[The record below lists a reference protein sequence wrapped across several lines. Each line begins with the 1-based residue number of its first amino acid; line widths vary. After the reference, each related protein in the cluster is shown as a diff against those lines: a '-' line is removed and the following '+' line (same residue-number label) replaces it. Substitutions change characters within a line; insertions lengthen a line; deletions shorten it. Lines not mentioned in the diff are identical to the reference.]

1 MAAFFERDSAE
12 ASVFHPGDFCRGPW
26 NRNSLHGRAVAAL
39 LAYGVEQHVPAE
51 GGDEWHIARLT
62 VDMFR
67 LAPHA
72 PTTLR
77 TAVVR
82 DGNRIRSIDATLV
95 IEGVEVARASGL
107 ILRRSDV
114 APTSWVAPGA
124 AREPVAPPEA
134 GAPMEAGEGPFGDH
148 RDGWEVRQVR
158 PAEGGDAS
166 VAWLRMAHAFIEGEA
181 TSAFVRAAGAADFAN
196 PHSNR
201 SEPRQAFI
209 NADMTLHLFRYPEGE
224 WVGFEVA
231 AHDSVGG
238 VAIGSCVVRD
248 LSGPIGRS
256 TVATIAND
264 RERARASTPT
274 VRD

>member
-1 MAAFFERDSAE
+1 MAAFFERDGANPDLYL
-12 ASVFHPGDFCRGPW
+12 PGDFCRGPW

-39 LAYGVEQHVPAE
+39 LAYGVEQHVPDA
-51 GGDEWHIARLT
+51 EWHIARLT

-67 LAPHA
+67 LAPHE
-72 PTTLR
+72 PVTLR
-77 TAVVR
+77 TELVR
-82 DGNRIRSIDATLV
+82 HGNRIRSVDATLT
-95 IEGVEVARASGL
+95 IDGVDVARASGL

-114 APTSWVAPGA
+114 PPTAWGGTDSTVEPAPRPADG
-124 AREPVAPPEA
+124 EP
-134 GAPMEAGEGPFGDH
+134 MDAGEGPFGDH

-158 PAEGGDAS
+158 PAGGGDAS
-166 VAWLRMAHAFIEGEA
+166 IAWLRMAYPFIEGET

-196 PHSNR
+196 PHSSR
-201 SEPRQAFI
+201 SEPRRAFI

-224 WVGFEVA
+224 WTGFQVA

-238 VAIGSCVVRD
+238 VAIGSCVLRD
-248 LSGPIGRS
+248 LDGPVGRS

-264 RERARASTPT
+264 RERTRASTPT

>member
-1 MAAFFERDSAE
+1 MTAFFERDSAD
-12 ASVFHPGDFCRGPW
+12 ASVYLPGDFCRGPW

-39 LAYGVEQHVPAE
+39 LAYGVEQHVPDD
-51 GGDEWHIARLT
+51 GWHIARLT

-77 TAVVR
+77 TTVVR
-82 DGNRIRSIDATLV
+82 DGNRIRSIDATLEV
-95 IEGVEVARASGL
+95 EGVEVARASGL
-107 ILRRSDV
+107 ILKRSDV
-114 APTSWVAPGA
+114 APTAWGHTSEAVPQ
-124 AREPVAPPEA
+124 PED
-134 GAPMEAGEGPFGDH
+134 GAPMDAGEGPFGDH

-166 VAWLRMAHAFIEGEA
+166 IAWLRMAHPFIEGES
-181 TSAFVRAAGAADFAN
+181 TSAFVRAAGSADFAN

-231 AHDSVGG
+231 AHDSAGG
-238 VAIGSCVVRD
+238 VAIGSCALRD
-248 LSGPIGRS
+248 LDGPIGRS

>member
-1 MAAFFERDSAE
+1 MAAFFKRDGA
-12 ASVFHPGDFCRGPW
+12 AGSVYLPGDFCRGPW

-39 LAYGVEQHVPAE
+39 LAYGVEQHVPDA
-51 GGDEWHIARLT
+51 EWHIARLT

-77 TAVVR
+77 TEVVR
-82 DGNRIRSIDATLV
+82 DGNRIRSIDAALV
-95 IEGVEVARASGL
+95 IDGGEVARASGL
-107 ILRRSDV
+107 ILKRSDV
-114 APTSWVAPGA
+114 VSTAWTAPGGSSK
-124 AREPVAPPEA
+124 PVPQPAD
-134 GAPMEAGEGPFGDH
+134 GTPMEAGDGPFGDH

-158 PAEGGDAS
+158 PVEGGDAS
-166 VAWLRMAHAFIEGEA
+166 IAWLRMAHPFIDGER

-224 WVGFEVA
+224 WVGLEVA

-238 VAIGSCVVRD
+238 VAIGSCALRD
-248 LSGPIGRS
+248 LAGPIGRS

-264 RERARASTPT
+264 RERAHASTPT